1 MAVSFSRN
9 IRPLF
14 TAMDIEHMRDFG
26 VALDDFVYMS
36 DPGNAQRVFQQLSG
50 KLMPPPDSGEN
61 TWPAADVQLFKDWMD
76 GGFQP

>member
-14 TAMDIEHMRDFG
+14 TAMDVEHMRDFG
-26 VALDDFVYMS
+26 VALDDFAYMS
-36 DPGNAQRVFQQLSG
+36 VPGNAQNVFQQLSS
-50 KLMPPPDSGEN
+50 KRMPPPDSGEN
-61 TWPAADVQLFKDWMD
+61 TWSDADLQLFKDWMD